1 VLEPTQCAV
10 LLVDLQRALMGDLSS
25 DQLVKPTFDAG
36 GVLGNVER
44 LVKAGRASGVQIV
57 HCTAEFRRDLV
68 GSQRNCP
75 LLAAAAKDS
84 SRLLRG
90 SAGAE
95 VIAELGPEPAD
106 LVVPRL
112 HGLTA
117 FSGTELD
124 ALLRN
129 LRIRT
134 VLVAG
139 VSVNV
144 GITGSVIEAV
154 NLGYQVVIATDTI
167 AGYPADYADSVV
179 KHSLGLLATLTTTGD
194 ILARWSTGV
203 PRPSS
208 AEVAGHKAG

>member
-1 VLEPTQCAV
+1 V

-25 DQLVKPTFDAG
+25 DQLVKPTFDAR
-36 GVLGNVER
+36 GVLSNVER
-44 LVKAGRASGVQIV
+44 LVKAGRASGARIV
-57 HCTAEFRRDLV
+57 HCTAEFRADLA
-68 GSQRNCP
+68 GSARNCP
-75 LLAAAAKDS
+75 LLAAALKDS

-95 VIAELGPEPAD
+95 VIPELGPEPAD

-124 ALLRN
+124 VLLRN
-129 LRIRT
+129 LHIRT

-139 VSVNV
+139 VSVNIGV
-144 GITGSVIEAV
+144 TGSVIEAV
-154 NLGYQVVIATDTI
+154 NLGYQVVVATDTV

-179 KHSLGLLATLTTTGD
+179 KHSLGLLATMTTTGD
-194 ILARWSTGV
+194 ILTRWRPTL
-203 PRPSS
+203 PRSS
-208 AEVAGHKAG
+208 